1 MSKINAII
9 VDDELSARENL
20 TYLLNNFCKE
30 VCVVDVCRNV
40 DEALLSIKNHK
51 PDVVFLDIEMPQ
63 KNGFQLL
70 KEYETIDFQVVFIT
84 AYDQYAVKAFE
95 VAALDYLLKPIDI
108 ERLVEVISKIKKKQ
122 VLSGFKDRILALSKN
137 RKKLTKISIPYKS
150 DYVVLDISSIICIQA
165 DRMYSHIYTMQ
176 GEKYTASKKL
186 GYYEELFKD
195 SPDFQRVH
203 RSWVVNISHLK
214 MYSKSN
220 RELHVLD
227 KQIPVSKLYKEEV
240 EKLLGK

>member
-20 TYLLNNFCKE
+20 TYLLNNFCEE

-40 DEALLSIKNHK
+40 DEALLSIKKHK

-70 KEYETIDFQVVFIT
+70 KEYETIDFKVVFVT
-84 AYDQYAVKAFE
+84 AYDQYAVKAFD
-95 VAALDYLLKPIDI
+95 VSAIDYLLKPIDI
-108 ERLVEVISKIKKKQ
+108 DRLAEVIDKIKRQQ
-122 VLSGFKDRILALSKN
+122 VLSSFKDRILALSEN

-150 DYVVLDISSIICIQA
+150 DYVVLDIRSIICIKA
-165 DRMYSHIYTMQ
+165 DRMYSHIYTTQ
-176 GEKYTASKKL
+176 GEKYMASKKL

-195 SPDFQRVH
+195 SPDFKRVH
-203 RSWVVNISHLK
+203 RSWVVNVSHVK

-220 RELHVLD
+220 RKLHVLD
-227 KQIPVSKLYKEEV
+227 KQISVSNLYKAEV